1 MSRFWPRGWS
11 YLLRA
16 KLSACV
22 CDERLWGLRGTIRF
36 VTEGILWRKWRRD
49 ATAQR
54 QRNIASNFLDGTGTT
69 TMPKSRHFRRLL
81 IEWLLFY
88 NWTPSALLG
97 TILFRL
103 RSKVM
108 CCRDSAE
115 SIAQRERPLVRMKH
129 YCGGRSYVSNRSSI
143 AALSCRWLGHRL
155 MLHDCVLA
163 CKRFSTSLFY
173 FNFFI
178 LFQRCITFCIFL
190 SYIFFSVRRK
200 VCLFICAR
208 RKGVFYL
215 NSLAEGSLS
224 MNNKYGPLYVCK
236 KCRSLGRSKLLG
248 SYSRGGKGL
257 GKGRVLAVSPQTQ
270 EVCLFL

>member
-1 MSRFWPRGWS
+1 
-11 YLLRA
+11 
-16 KLSACV
+16 
-22 CDERLWGLRGTIRF
+22 
-36 VTEGILWRKWRRD
+36 
-49 ATAQR
+49 
-54 QRNIASNFLDGTGTT
+54 
-69 TMPKSRHFRRLL
+69 
-81 IEWLLFY
+81 
-88 NWTPSALLG
+88 
-97 TILFRL
+97 
-103 RSKVM
+103 M

-129 YCGGRSYVSNRSSI
+129 YCGGRSYVSIRSSI

-173 FNFFI
+173 LSKLYYFLYFFI
-178 LFQRCITFCIFL
+178 M
-190 SYIFFSVRRK
+190 FFSVRRK

-215 NSLAEGSLS
+215 NRLAEGSLS
-224 MNNKYGPLYVCK
+224 MNNKYGPLYLCK

-257 GKGRVLAVSPQTQ
+257 GKGRVLAVSPLTQ